1 MSTRGKSSWFDPAES
16 KTNSI
21 TKKFQRNENLC
32 CAVECGRWWL
42 CELETGESCQLKGY
56 RREDSDLLYW
66 LPMREESSFRNAQHH
81 WCTAAIKQNKTKPL
95 LWLSHSYNSASSSL
109 QCKEQILQK
118 MTVSKHVDGQPS
130 ALLTREE
137 NQAKLKSTFD
147 RLALEIL
154 STESYSP
161 ECIQFYVVKV
171 PVEYIVVVL

>member
-81 WCTAAIKQNKTKPL
+81 WCTAAIGVAKVKYLRYPSCGL
-95 LWLSHSYNSASSSL
+95 VILISASSSL
-109 QCKEQILQK
+109 QYKEQILQK

-130 ALLTREE
+130 ALLSREE

-161 ECIQFYVVKV
+161 ECIQFM
-171 PVEYIVVVL
+171 L